1 MNATTYKYKLVM
13 EYVSGNTSTRID
25 ETQIINIVADYN
37 YEELNMPL
45 LYMTVTLDKKFLD
58 NMIKNSKTDLINLT
72 IYKYVDGSSNTAGT
86 VYFRDQFVYFLK
98 EQLNES
104 DYLDY
109 KGNNASRNDIFKTT
123 VLGLMSLK
131 NINDNNKV
139 INTVINNTTMVN
151 LVQLATSHIKNM
163 LIEPLD
169 YNQPIKTLL
178 LPPKSTVSSTLKFLN
193 NISVFYKTEYRF
205 FMDFN
210 GGYLLSKNGK
220 QVQAKN
226 ENIISIIFDVGTIE
240 NDASHFGTGMVV
252 DKQKKAYII
261 PLLHGIECTTDND
274 EYVTEKLYTNVKSV
288 STSGTNT
295 EKALNINNSGYN
307 KDKNMFVRLGN
318 DNTNKLSNITST
330 IESNRIVVNV
340 NKAGLDAS
348 IFTPNKIYTI
358 NNYAPLKQAG
368 ASGKFILVRKR
379 EQYNNEANTFTQNI
393 YLTFKK
399 VGDI

>member
-1 MNATTYKYKLVM
+1 
-13 EYVSGNTSTRID
+13 
-25 ETQIINIVADYN
+25 
-37 YEELNMPL
+37 
-45 LYMTVTLDKKFLD
+45 
-58 NMIKNSKTDLINLT
+58 
-72 IYKYVDGSSNTAGT
+72 
-86 VYFRDQFVYFLK
+86 
-98 EQLNES
+98 
-104 DYLDY
+104 
-109 KGNNASRNDIFKTT
+109 
-123 VLGLMSLK
+123 MSLK